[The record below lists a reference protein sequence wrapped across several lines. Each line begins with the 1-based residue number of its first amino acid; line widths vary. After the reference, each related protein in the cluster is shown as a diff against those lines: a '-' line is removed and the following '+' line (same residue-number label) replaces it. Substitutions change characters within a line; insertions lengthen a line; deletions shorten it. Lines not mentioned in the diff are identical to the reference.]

1 MKTDK
6 FCIFCGRRP
15 ESKTKEH
22 VLPRWLLEL
31 TGSPKRVVPFG
42 FNYLTLEQ
50 RRFDWDSF
58 AFPACASCNQQHSV
72 LEDRAKEI
80 VEHLLQGTPVTSR
93 HYVILLDWLDKV
105 RIGLR
110 LGYFYLHRNPMRVS
124 PRYYVESR
132 IGQKDRMLAIYTI
145 NTDNKG
151 LNAVGAETPSF
162 QLSPTC
168 FSLNIN
174 CIHILNMSWDYM
186 CSARCGF
193 PFPRKMVTD
202 LDGQRMIECSDYIAT
217 HKIKH
222 PILRRRIIKP
232 SIHIYQPILQRPL
245 DGQDEWVKSM
255 LIPGSE
261 HQGLL
266 IRQYD
271 SHTEVI
277 KSLDSLL
284 EYNEVIGHDCKP
296 LRDIMAQTYDFQL
309 TARPDI
315 QYRSADPVRLSNLY
329 KNLRSVEKLTEK
341 YRDTIKNLKE
351 WKPTK

>member
-1 MKTDK
+1 
-6 FCIFCGRRP
+6 
-15 ESKTKEH
+15 
-22 VLPRWLLEL
+22 
-31 TGSPKRVVPFG
+31 
-42 FNYLTLEQ
+42 
-50 RRFDWDSF
+50 
-58 AFPACASCNQQHSV
+58 
-72 LEDRAKEI
+72 LEDSAKEI

-110 LGYFYLHRNPMRVS
+110 LGYFYLHRNPMRLS
-124 PRYYVESR
+124 PRYHIESR
-132 IGQKDRMLAIYTI
+132 IGRKDRMLAIYTFG
-145 NTDNKG
+145 TYHKA
-151 LNAVGAETPSF
+151 LNARGAETPSF

-193 PFPRKMVTD
+193 PFPRKMVMD
-202 LDGQRMIECSDYIAT
+202 LDGERMVECSDYTAS

-232 SIHIYQPILQRPL
+232 SMHIYQPILQRPL
-245 DGQDEWVKSM
+245 QGQDEWVKSM
-255 LIPGSE
+255 LIHDSE
-261 HQGLL
+261 HQGML

-284 EYNEVIGHDCKP
+284 EYNEVTGRDCKP
-296 LRDIMAQTYDFQL
+296 LRDIMAQTYDFQV

-315 QYRSADPVRLSNLY
+315 QYKSADPVKLSNWY
-329 KNLRSVEKLTEK
+329 KRLHSVDKISKK
-341 YRDTIKNLKE
+341 YRNAFKSFKQQNFPE
-351 WKPTK
+351 